1 MCGGEPYPQGRNL
14 LTLRTPAQPKPAYLG
29 LDVGAAS
36 LVLALIDEEE
46 NILDSRY
53 WLVHKEGPQT
63 ERVTGHRCQR
73 SCANCRNPCG
83 AALIVQKTEEFVRS
97 ATQSLG
103 VEIRGFVAT
112 GSQVFG
118 SIPFPVNL
126 DLQVSE
132 IGAHARG
139 MRRASNTAGVEA
151 IIDVGG
157 QDIKVIRLANPL
169 DFHMS
174 GLCAAG
180 TGTYLDEISRA
191 EGISVAEFGEIGG
204 LYIRRY
210 LESLSSAK
218 PLPME
223 EFSST
228 CTVFTKSS
236 YVRKKGTLSLDER
249 VAAICWAQAKQ
260 IYNTVI
266 PSLRGYSGRI
276 SFQGGVSFNLG
287 VRLGLD
293 HLLREGL
300 GAPAD
305 SGPILVIPEIADYR
319 DRDGKPRPVAHL
331 MGALGAAL
339 LSREYDRLGKPS
351 RSQKKHCPPLR
362 GSTLRKGFL
371 KEQIRLASLPRFER
385 PHRVAWNGTLFPS
398 EICYLFDIIPIPLPV
413 LAAIDNRNA
422 QQNLLAAAREEGVDR
437 ANCTILSAV
446 LGRMDRA
453 PAPDFIFHTTGS
465 CDYYRQHMLRVID
478 LAADKFGIDPE
489 RHVCSVD
496 LPTYTF
502 EAEAGIR
509 FLAEQFRDAVSKI
522 ESALGVR
529 HDPLKLRSILQH
541 VNQARHY
548 HVLTEDLRARSPALA
563 RGSELLKR
571 SVLYASGW
579 GSPEFV
585 EVARAYYEELSERAQ
600 SLQPGRTPLFHL
612 GEKHRI
618 LWVYLW
624 DYNDSS
630 LFAYLED
637 DLDCAIV
644 AEELNH
650 IHWPP
655 MDLDKPFESIARRV
669 VQPINHLNSRM
680 AYLMEMAE
688 KYRVDG
694 IILFAHFFGHCPL
707 ASESLQNL
715 LRKSGYPTLFL
726 EGDCLDETR
735 RPSSTLTKVQAFVEQ
750 LNLRSF
756 GNIFGIECPPDLPRR
771 TARAG

>member
-1 MCGGEPYPQGRNL
+1 MTTRS
-14 LTLRTPAQPKPAYLG
+14 PASPKRAYLG

-36 LVLALIDEEE
+36 LVLALIDEEA

-63 ERVTGHRCQR
+63 ERVSGHKCQR
-73 SCANCRNPCG
+73 SCASCRNPCG
-83 AALIVQKTEEFVRS
+83 AALIEQKTEEFVRW
-97 ATQSLG
+97 AVESLG
-103 VEIRGFVAT
+103 LEIRGFVAT

-118 SIPFPVNL
+118 SIPFPVKL
-126 DLQVSE
+126 DMQVSE

-139 MRRASNTAGVEA
+139 MRSASNTRGVEA
-151 IIDVGG
+151 LIDVGG

-191 EGISVAEFGEIGG
+191 EGISVADFGEIGG
-204 LYIRRY
+204 QYIRKY
-210 LESLSSAK
+210 LDSLSTPQ
-218 PLPME
+218 PLPLE

-236 YVRKKGTLSLDER
+236 YVRKKGTLSLEER

-293 HLLREGL
+293 YLLRKGL
-300 GAPAD
+300 GAQAD
-305 SGPILVIPEIADYR
+305 SGPILVIPEIATYR

-339 LSREYDRLGKPS
+339 LGREYDQLGKHRSS
-351 RSQKKHCPPLR
+351 RKKHCPPLR
-362 GSTLRKGFL
+362 GSELRKGFL
-371 KEQIRLASLPRFER
+371 KEQIRLAGLPKSER
-385 PHRVAWNGTLFPS
+385 PQKVAWNGTLFPS

-413 LAAIDNRNA
+413 LAAIDSRNA
-422 QQNLLAAAREEGVDR
+422 QQNLLAAAREEGLDR

-446 LGRMDRA
+446 LGRMDRV
-453 PAPDFIFHTTGS
+453 PVPDFIFHTTGS

-478 LAADKFGIDPE
+478 LAAERFGIDPD
-489 RHVCSVD
+489 RRVCSVD

-502 EAEAGIR
+502 EAEASIR
-509 FLAEQFRDAVSKI
+509 FLAEQFRDTVSKI
-522 ESALGVR
+522 ESALGIR
-529 HDPLKLRSILQH
+529 HDPQKLRTILQK

-548 HVLTEDLRARSPALA
+548 HVLAEDLRARSPALA

-579 GSPEFV
+579 GSPQFV

-624 DYNDSS
+624 DYSDSS
-630 LFAYLED
+630 IFAYLED

-655 MDLDKPFESIARRV
+655 MNLDKPFESIARRV

-707 ASESLQNL
+707 ASESFQNL
-715 LRKSGYPTLFL
+715 LRKSGYPILIL

-750 LNLRSF
+750 LNQRSF
-756 GNIFGIECPPDLPRR
+756 GNIFGIVRPQDPPRKKASER
-771 TARAG
+771 

>member
-1 MCGGEPYPQGRNL
+1 MTVRIM
-14 LTLRTPAQPKPAYLG
+14 ASPKPSYLG

-36 LVLALIDEEE
+36 LVLVLIDEEE

-63 ERVTGHRCQR
+63 ERASGHRCQR
-73 SCANCRNPCG
+73 SCASCANPCG

-97 ATQSLG
+97 ARESLG

-112 GSQVFG
+112 GSQVFA
-118 SIPFPVNL
+118 SIPFPVRL
-126 DLQVSE
+126 DMQVSE

-139 MRRASNTAGVEA
+139 MRSASNTNGVEA
-151 IIDVGG
+151 VIDVGG

-180 TGTYLDEISRA
+180 TGAYLDEISRA

-204 LYIRRY
+204 QYIRKY
-210 LESLSSAK
+210 LDSLSSDA
-218 PLPME
+218 PLPIE

-236 YVRKKGTLSLDER
+236 YVRKKGTLSLEER
-249 VAAICWAQAKQ
+249 IAAICWAQAKQ

-293 HLLREGL
+293 YLLRKGL
-300 GAPAD
+300 GVPAD
-305 SGPILVIPEIADYR
+305 AGPILVIPEIATYC
-319 DRDGKPRPVAHL
+319 DGDGEPRPVAHL

-339 LSREYDRLGKPS
+339 LSREYDQLGKP
-351 RSQKKHCPPLR
+351 RSSQNKHCPPLR
-362 GSTLRKGFL
+362 SSQLRRGFL
-371 KEQIRLASLPRFER
+371 KEQIRLASLPKSQR
-385 PHRVAWNGTLFPS
+385 PQKVAWNGTLFPS
-398 EICYLFDIIPIPLPV
+398 EISYLFDILPIPLPV
-413 LAAIDNRNA
+413 LAAIDTRNS
-422 QQNLLAAAREEGVDR
+422 QQNLLVAAREEGVDR

-446 LGRMDRA
+446 LGRMDRT

-478 LAADKFGIDPE
+478 LAAEKFGIDPD

-502 EAEAGIR
+502 ETETGIR

-529 HDPLKLRSILQH
+529 HDPQKLRTILEH

-571 SVLYASGW
+571 AVLYASSW

-585 EVARAYYEELSERAQ
+585 EVARTYYEELSERAQ

-630 LFAYLED
+630 LFAFLED

-688 KYRVDG
+688 RYRVDG
-694 IILFAHFFGHCPL
+694 IILFTHFFGHCPL
-707 ASESLQNL
+707 ASESFQNL

-735 RPSSTLTKVQAFVEQ
+735 RPSSTLTKLQAFVEQ
-750 LNLRSF
+750 LNQRRF
-756 GNIFGIECPPDLPRR
+756 GNIFGIERPRGSAQR
-771 TARAG
+771 TVRTG